1 MAGICW
7 PKQYAGASDH
17 PYACRSAMPVCTC
30 VLAIFIESKVPT
42 VEESSS
48 LLLLSAGVMLAVWE
62 QTATGSLFGTII
74 CVLATVAN
82 AAMSCFTGKVMSDNI
97 DALRLTFYMGP
108 PAVCI
113 LAPLYLSFEVCL

>member
-1 MAGICW
+1 
-7 PKQYAGASDH
+7 
-17 PYACRSAMPVCTC
+17 MPVCTC